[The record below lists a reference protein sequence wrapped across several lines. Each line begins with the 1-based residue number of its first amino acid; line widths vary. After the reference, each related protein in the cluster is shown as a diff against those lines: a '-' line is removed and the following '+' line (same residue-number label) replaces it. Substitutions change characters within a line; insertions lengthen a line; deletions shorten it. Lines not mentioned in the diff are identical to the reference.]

1 MAGWVFGLGWEK
13 QLEVYESRVCVFV
26 CVFWRGVDQS
36 EEALETVVTAPNPLY
51 QLPSVLTDTASF
63 FQKCFLSEV
72 LPLGRLYVLKT
83 YTFVHFLFFF
93 AHPFYQTKFIRMSYF
108 ANSFSFLNVICVTV
122 FKFSYQL
129 QNTSISHFL
138 PRSLMSRNHV
148 SQSFLLCDSL
158 LSHHSRQVITCYQDI
173 AWQLVQLVS
182 FFYII
187 FYCTLL
193 FNLPAFTG
201 THKKN

>member
-1 MAGWVFGLGWEK
+1 M
-13 QLEVYESRVCVFV
+13 CVFV
-26 CVFWRGVDQS
+26 CVFGGVVDQS
-36 EEALETVVTAPNPLY
+36 EVVLETVVTAPNLLY

-72 LPLGRLYVLKT
+72 LPLGRLHVLKI
-83 YTFVHFLFFF
+83 YTFVYFLFF
-93 AHPFYQTKFIRMSYF
+93 AHPFCQTKFILMSYF

-122 FKFSYQL
+122 FKFSCQL

-158 LSHHSRQVITCYQDI
+158 LSHHSCQLITCYQDI
-173 AWQLVQLVS
+173 A
-182 FFYII
+182 
-187 FYCTLL
+187 
-193 FNLPAFTG
+193 
-201 THKKN
+201 